1 MYDIGY
7 WISNIFKK
15 EINMQKI
22 LVSLPDD
29 LATRM
34 KRMIPPKHRSRIIAK
49 ILEAE
54 ILKREQE
61 LYQCACEVEA
71 DSSLNNEMDDW
82 ETTVGDGIESESW

>member
-1 MYDIGY
+1 
-7 WISNIFKK
+7 
-15 EINMQKI
+15 MQKI

-34 KRMIPPKHRSRIIAK
+34 KQMILPRHRSRVIAK

-54 ILKREQE
+54 ILKREQA

-82 ETTVGDGIESESW
+82 EATAGDGIEPESW